1 MCQKKQTICLGESCF
16 FEGLDATWLLD
27 TEAIDMIACL
37 LILSDI
43 LVDRNRTVLLK
54 PCASIM
60 HSFLHQV
67 LESLHLAVP
76 QTHGEKEL
84 FQFYSLFEIEHK
96 IFSQWMFPILVWG
109 TCWTECK
116 EPQAS
121 HMPVVLCELPTC
133 TLVPGPRWW
142 QLIPPKF
149 INRIPFKNGG
159 TSLNQHGPKF
169 QITSHI

>member
-1 MCQKKQTICLGESCF
+1 MKKGTISRCAKKTNYMSRGVVF

-67 LESLHLAVP
+67 LESLHLVVP

-109 TCWTECK
+109 TC
-116 EPQAS
+116 
-121 HMPVVLCELPTC
+121 
-133 TLVPGPRWW
+133 
-142 QLIPPKF
+142 
-149 INRIPFKNGG
+149 
-159 TSLNQHGPKF
+159 
-169 QITSHI
+169 